1 MKAKCKPLPS
11 VPGLA
16 ATLVLLVLF
25 ADAQARSEGELAIVE
40 AWQEGVLIDPTG
52 GYDLSVTI
60 VGNGQRYEGVAVQEG
75 SYIGEDLADG
85 LYKYELTVILP
96 TSTAARVTE
105 GDSVELETDA
115 NGRSVGLYETSNPAF
130 AETTQ
135 TGTFRLV
142 GGKEP
147 QYMED

>member
-1 MKAKCKPLPS
+1 MKAKCEPWRS
-11 VPGLA
+11 VSGLA
-16 ATLVLLVLF
+16 AALVLLILF

-40 AWQEGVLIDPTG
+40 AWQEGVLVDPSA

-60 VGNGQRYEGVAVQEG
+60 VGNGKRYQGVAVQQG
-75 SYIGEDLADG
+75 SYIGENLPDG

-96 TSTAARVTE
+96 TRRVQDPE
-105 GDSVELETDA
+105 GDTVESNTDA
-115 NGRSVGLYETSNPAF
+115 NGRSLDLYESSDPEI

-142 GGKEP
+142 GGREP